1 MAPLRVSERGFSFAR
16 NQVSGGEPSS
26 LRSIA
31 SHPIVSE
38 ETIVGVC
45 MSLSTLWL
53 VLDYGWIAS
62 EVYIGIATRT
72 RKGSGMVRD
81 RGTLYLLWAVIVL
94 SITAGTWI
102 SEANGPNLPPG
113 FDWLRLSA
121 LVMLIAGL
129 VLRWS
134 AVLSLGKSFS
144 SNVAIH
150 ATQTVRK
157 TGLYRWMRHPS
168 YTGLLLCFLAV
179 GLHTLNWISLLVI
192 TVPTTAVLLYRIHV
206 EEIALREAFGEEY
219 IEYSRR
225 TKRLVPGVY

>member
-1 MAPLRVSERGFSFAR
+1 
-16 NQVSGGEPSS
+16 
-26 LRSIA
+26 
-31 SHPIVSE
+31 
-38 ETIVGVC
+38 

-53 VLDYGWIAS
+53 FLDYGWIAS

-72 RKGSGMVRD
+72 RNGSGTVRD
-81 RGTLYLLWAVIVL
+81 RGTLYLLWVVIVL
-94 SITAGTWI
+94 SITAGMWI
-102 SEANGPNLPPG
+102 SEANRPNISLGFNSPGSDGPG
-113 FDWLRLSA
+113 EGHWLKLAA
-121 LVMLIAGL
+121 LLMLIAGL
-129 VLRWS
+129 ALRWS

-168 YTGLLLCFLAV
+168 YSGLLLCFFAV

-219 IEYSRR
+219 IEYSQR

>member
-1 MAPLRVSERGFSFAR
+1 
-16 NQVSGGEPSS
+16 
-26 LRSIA
+26 
-31 SHPIVSE
+31 
-38 ETIVGVC
+38 

-72 RKGSGMVRD
+72 RNGSGTVRD

-94 SITAGTWI
+94 SITVGMWI
-102 SEANGPNLPPG
+102 SEANGPNILLG
-113 FDWLRLSA
+113 FGGQGEGHWLKWMGL
-121 LVMLIAGL
+121 LILIAGL
-129 VLRWS
+129 ALRWS

-179 GLHTLNWISLLVI
+179 GLHTCNWISLLVI